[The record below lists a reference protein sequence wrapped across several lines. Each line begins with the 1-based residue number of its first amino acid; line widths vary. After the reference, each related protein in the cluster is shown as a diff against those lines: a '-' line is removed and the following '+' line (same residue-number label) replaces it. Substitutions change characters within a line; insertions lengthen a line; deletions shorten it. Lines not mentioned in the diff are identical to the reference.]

1 MNGKLMYAF
10 RGWIAFVAFV
20 DLGTAIRS
28 YIEKRSF
35 LNNVTPDMEY
45 DDGNADLIHASVG
58 IGNFTEKYTVSR
70 VVGIYSVLKA
80 LALIHC
86 TLFIHYKPIVSMG
99 ICSIILTIVLYITET
114 LYFRSA
120 TLNFLVIFPCVLNSI
135 TLIGLI
141 YLPKHLKLWDP
152 PPEIEEDEAF
162 LLKHGNALRRK
173 RNMRKIN

>member
-45 DDGNADLIHASVG
+45 DD
-58 IGNFTEKYTVSR
+58 EKYTVSR

>member
-1 MNGKLMYAF
+1 MDGKLMYAF

-35 LNNVTPDMEY
+35 LNNVTPDIEY
-45 DDGNADLIHASVG
+45 DD
-58 IGNFTEKYTVSR
+58 EKYTISR

-99 ICSIILTIVLYITET
+99 ICSIILTIILYITET
-114 LYFRSA
+114 LYFRAA
-120 TLNFLVIFPCVLNSI
+120 TVNFLVIFPCVLNSI

-152 PPEIEEDEAF
+152 PHEIEDEAF
-162 LLKHGNALRRK
+162 ILKHGNMLRRK

>member
-120 TLNFLVIFPCVLNSI
+120 TLNFLVIFPCVLNSKYFTSHI
-135 TLIGLI
+135 TGHFVIRI
-141 YLPKHLKLWDP
+141 KLKLHTFRYYTNWLN
-152 PPEIEEDEAF
+152 
-162 LLKHGNALRRK
+162 LLAETF
-173 RNMRKIN
+173 KIMGSAT

>member
-45 DDGNADLIHASVG
+45 DD
-58 IGNFTEKYTVSR
+58 EKYTVSR

-120 TLNFLVIFPCVLNSI
+120 TLNFLVIFPCVLNSKYFTSHI
-135 TLIGLI
+135 TGHFVIRI
-141 YLPKHLKLWDP
+141 KLKLHTFRYYTNWLN
-152 PPEIEEDEAF
+152 
-162 LLKHGNALRRK
+162 LLAETF
-173 RNMRKIN
+173 KIMGSAT